1 MEEKR
6 YVSRTWNLVT
16 YTYLVNINECAKFK
30 SNGL

>member
-6 YVSRTWNLVT
+6 YVSRNWNLVT
-16 YTYLVNINECAKFK
+16 QNINECAKFK

>member
-16 YTYLVNINECAKFK
+16 QNINESAKFK